1 MIGDVVMDVDLA
13 LRVLPH
19 CYLGMA
25 QGNYEQF
32 LLEDVG
38 ACLSH

>member
-19 CYLGMA
+19 CYLGTT
-25 QGNYEQF
+25 QGNYEQL

>member
-19 CYLGMA
+19 CYLGMN
-25 QGNYEQF
+25 QDSHEQF

-38 ACLSH
+38 VCLSH